1 MFYTSVTQLIG
12 KTPLMRLVGYE
23 RFAGLKARIFAKLEY
38 LNPAGSV
45 KDRTAYAMILRAA
58 GEGLLKVGGTVIEPT
73 SGNTG
78 IAVAAVC
85 AAMGYNAVI
94 VMPAN
99 MSVERRKM
107 IEAYGAQVILTT
119 PERGMSGAVEYAAR
133 LSAKTGGIVLGQFE
147 NSANPEIHYRTT
159 GAEIY
164 EDTEGKIDYFVAG
177 VGSGGTLSG
186 AGVYL
191 KRRIS
196 GIKAV
201 AVEPSGSP
209 VLSRGLSGSHAIQ
222 GIGAGFVPKVLN
234 TSVYDEV
241 IAVNDG
247 EALTAMKNLC
257 KAQGLFVGLSSGAA
271 VRACE
276 ILASRPENH
285 GKNIVAV
292 FPDSGDRYLSII

>member
-23 RFAGLKARIFAKLEY
+23 RFAGIKARIFAKLEY

-107 IEAYGAQVILTT
+107 IEAYGAQVILT
-119 PERGMSGAVEYAAR
+119 PSER
-133 LSAKTGGIVLGQFE
+133 
-147 NSANPEIHYRTT
+147 
-159 GAEIY
+159 
-164 EDTEGKIDYFVAG
+164 
-177 VGSGGTLSG
+177 
-186 AGVYL
+186 
-191 KRRIS
+191 
-196 GIKAV
+196 
-201 AVEPSGSP
+201 
-209 VLSRGLSGSHAIQ
+209 
-222 GIGAGFVPKVLN
+222 
-234 TSVYDEV
+234 
-241 IAVNDG
+241 
-247 EALTAMKNLC
+247 
-257 KAQGLFVGLSSGAA
+257 
-271 VRACE
+271 
-276 ILASRPENH
+276 
-285 GKNIVAV
+285 
-292 FPDSGDRYLSII
+292 

>member
-1 MFYTSVTQLIG
+1 
-12 KTPLMRLVGYE
+12 
-23 RFAGLKARIFAKLEY
+23 
-38 LNPAGSV
+38 
-45 KDRTAYAMILRAA
+45 
-58 GEGLLKVGGTVIEPT
+58 
-73 SGNTG
+73 
-78 IAVAAVC
+78 
-85 AAMGYNAVI
+85 
-94 VMPAN
+94 
-99 MSVERRKM
+99 
-107 IEAYGAQVILTT
+107 
-119 PERGMSGAVEYAAR
+119 MSGAVEYAAR

-196 GIKAV
+196 GIKVV
-201 AVEPSGSP
+201 AVEPAGSP

-234 TSVYDEV
+234 TSVYDEI

-271 VRACE
+271 MRACE
-276 ILASRPENH
+276 ILASRPENY